1 MCTKVTQR
9 ASVKEIQKKYKAS
22 LPPEEAA
29 KPDTP
34 NYNANGYD
42 HPQLV
47 VVQNEHG
54 RSVEK
59 MQWGLMPNWKR
70 PLEEM
75 LTLAK
80 GNLNARSDTIFEK
93 PSFKDSILH
102 YRCIIPVEGFFEY
115 QDRGK
120 AGKQPFFI
128 FPKGMDTFNF
138 CGIYA
143 HYYSAETKETIRS
156 FAIVTTNANEMMA
169 EIHNKKLR
177 MPLILAEDQIDAWLN
192 PNATRE
198 EIEKLMVPYPSDL
211 MKGYE
216 VSQDLAKMGNVSK
229 AIEEVRKN
237 PDLFGE
243 QGTMDF
249 I

>member
-1 MCTKVTQR
+1 MCTKVKQTTP
-9 ASVKEIQKKYKAS
+9 AKEIQAKYKAS

-29 KPDTP
+29 KEDTP

-47 VVQNEHG
+47 VLQNENG
-54 RSVEK
+54 RVIKK

-80 GNLNARSDTIFEK
+80 GNLNARAETIFDK
-93 PSFKDSILH
+93 PSFKESILK

-128 FPKGMDTFNF
+128 FPKGMGNFNF
-138 CGIYA
+138 CGIYS
-143 HYYSAETKETIRS
+143 YYHTTEVKEPIRS
-156 FAIVTTNANEMMA
+156 FAIVTTDANEMMA
-169 EIHNKKLR
+169 EIHNSKLR
-177 MPLILAEDQIDAWLN
+177 MPLIIADDQIDAWLD

-198 EIEKLMVPYPSDL
+198 EIEKLMVPYPSEL

-216 VSQDLAKMGNVSK
+216 VSQELGKMGNVSK